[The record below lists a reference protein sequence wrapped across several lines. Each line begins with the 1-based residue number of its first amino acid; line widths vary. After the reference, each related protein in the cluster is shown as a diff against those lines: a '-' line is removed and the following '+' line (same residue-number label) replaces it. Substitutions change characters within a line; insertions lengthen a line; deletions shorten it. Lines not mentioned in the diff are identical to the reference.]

1 VKQLT
6 DELQGLQEI
15 KSNQAHTQN
24 LVVVEKTATP
34 MYAKAADNS
43 RVLFQAAA
51 KDEFEFLDGDTEWI
65 HVSISGDARG
75 YLLRSSADVPVK
87 IAARLESPATASAEE
102 KFTGFRMEREET
114 SMFPGDW
121 AALKGK
127 TVKIYMA
134 QPVWQNPKE
143 SGAAVRL
150 NYSLVFGSGGGVSG
164 DWTSVT
170 LAERAFTTEDTEET
184 CGLKK
189 EDVESR
195 SCRCASGKRGGLPQ
209 KAVHENHGTDLKSL
223 CEHCGK
229 LPSAAK
235 AALNFRELRH
245 S

>member
-1 VKQLT
+1 VTALRAPRETSERSVKQLT

-51 KDEFEFLDGDTEWI
+51 NDEFEFLDGDTEWI
-65 HVSISGDARG
+65 HVSISGDSRG
-75 YLLRSSADVPVK
+75 YLLRSSVGVPVR
-87 IAARLESPATASAEE
+87 IAARLELPATASAEE

-127 TVKIYMA
+127 TVKIYTV
-134 QPVWQNPKE
+134 QPVSQNPKE

-150 NYSLVFGSGGGVSG
+150 DYSLALFQK
-164 DWTSVT
+164 
-170 LAERAFTTEDTEET
+170 
-184 CGLKK
+184 GLKEAVGRIRHRK
-189 EDVESR
+189 ESW
-195 SCRCASGKRGGLPQ
+195 
-209 KAVHENHGTDLKSL
+209 
-223 CEHCGK
+223 
-229 LPSAAK
+229 
-235 AALNFRELRH
+235 
-245 S
+245 